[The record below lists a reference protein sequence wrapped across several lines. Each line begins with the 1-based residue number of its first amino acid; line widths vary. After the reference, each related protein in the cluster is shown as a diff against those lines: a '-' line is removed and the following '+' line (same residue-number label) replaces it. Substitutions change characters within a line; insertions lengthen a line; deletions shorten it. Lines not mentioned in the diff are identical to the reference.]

1 LYTFLLETRAE
12 QLMQKAS
19 NRPDSEVIDRA
30 DERYSALVSPIPMKI
45 NLIGIAGA
53 MGITFLIVF
62 LIFVFNKKLKE
73 EEIHRM
79 TTIPIIG
86 HIPHSVD
93 KVNTVVINSPGSTI
107 SENFRQL
114 RSRIQFFTKGE
125 DSPIILI
132 TSSMP
137 GEGKTFMSINL
148 ASAYSLLGKR
158 TILVGF
164 DLRKPKIFQ
173 DFNLS
178 NEKGLST
185 WLIGQDKMQDIIQET
200 TIENLSIIAAGP
212 IPPNPSELTALGKTG
227 ELFKTLKE
235 KYDIII
241 VDTSPIG
248 IVSDTIH
255 LSSMADVC
263 LLVIRPGH
271 TLRDM
276 LELTLNEISSSG
288 IKDIGIVL
296 NAIQKKGK
304 HYGYG
309 GKYGYT
315 KDSSQP
321 LKSLKKSRRKGEKTP
336 SH

>member
-1 LYTFLLETRAE
+1 
-12 QLMQKAS
+12 
-19 NRPDSEVIDRA
+19 
-30 DERYSALVSPIPMKI
+30 
-45 NLIGIAGA
+45 
-53 MGITFLIVF
+53 
-62 LIFVFNKKLKE
+62 
-73 EEIHRM
+73 M
-79 TTIPIIG
+79 TSLPIIG
-86 HIPHSVD
+86 HIPHTSE

-107 SENFRQL
+107 SETFRQL
-114 RSRIQFFTKGE
+114 RSRIQFFTKGAE
-125 DSPIILI
+125 SPVILV

-148 ASAYSLLGKR
+148 ASAYSLLGKK
-158 TILVGF
+158 TILIGF
-164 DLRKPKIFQ
+164 DLRKPKIYQ

-185 WLIGQDKMQDIIQET
+185 WLIGESNLGDIIQET
-200 TIENLSIIAAGP
+200 AVENLSIIAAGP
-212 IPPNPSELTALGKTG
+212 VPPNPSELTALGKTG
-227 ELFKTLKE
+227 ELFKTLK
-235 KYDIII
+235 KSYDIII

-276 LELTLNEISSSG
+276 LELTITEVSSNG

-296 NAIQKKGK
+296 NAIQNKGK

-315 KDSSQP
+315 SDSSQTS
-321 LKSLKKSRRKGEKTP
+321 KSLKKLKRMRAKGQI
-336 SH
+336 S